1 MPQASLN
8 WATANVKN
16 AKLTVELEG
25 ELPSGWKGS
34 FETTARL
41 LGGPSGW
48 GDVSLNRKRKTVS
61 VSDVAEGTEERLRH
75 YLESVVEQANA
86 AHPSEQPEA
95 EEAEEDSEA
104 GGDDGAD
111 AQMSDRFRS
120 FAD

>member
-1 MPQASLN
+1 MSQASLN

-25 ELPSGWKGS
+25 EMPSGWKSG

-41 LGGPSGW
+41 LGGAGGW
-48 GDVSLNRKRKTVS
+48 GDVSLSKKRKTVS
-61 VSDVAEGTEERLRH
+61 VSDVTEGSEERLRH

-86 AHPSEQPEA
+86 THPSEEPEGENA
-95 EEAEEDSEA
+95 SEDTEDE
-104 GGDDGAD
+104 GDDGAD